1 MAAAIS
7 FILPAWKARFLREA
21 IGSIVAQ
28 TSPDWELVVVDD
40 CSPEPLGEIVAA
52 FDDARIRYVRNEKNL
67 GGKNL
72 VRQWNHCIN
81 FATGDYI
88 VLASDDD
95 LYKPAFCAE
104 CIRLAGKYPQVD
116 LIHASVEQI
125 DEEGK
130 HLWDDSI
137 LPEFSNKYE
146 YLNWWVTGRSFTC
159 IGNFAFKRTALLA
172 MGGFIDF
179 PCAFGSDIAT
189 PIALSVHGVANT
201 REMLFCFRQST
212 QHLSADSSRFKEKL
226 EAISQ
231 LSEWLQAIDYEE
243 PDNPAD
249 KAFYAVKNP
258 DYLHKKV
265 VYEYFHLVIKY
276 LTFRQLPGYLR
287 LCRLASPK
295 DKVMILLR
303 WIKHRFLPAR

>member
-1 MAAAIS
+1 MTIS
-7 FILPAWKARFLREA
+7 FIMPSWKAIFLQEA
-21 IGSIVAQ
+21 IASIIAQ

-40 CSPEPLGEIVAA
+40 CSPEPLRDIVEA
-52 FDDARIRYVRNEKNL
+52 FDDPRIRYVRNEQNL

-72 VRQWNHCIN
+72 VRQWNHCIT
-81 FATGDYI
+81 FAKGDYI
-88 VLASDDD
+88 VLAADDD
-95 LYKPAFCAE
+95 LYRPSFCEE
-104 CIRLAGKYPQVD
+104 CIRLANKYPEVD

-137 LPEFSNKYE
+137 LPEFTNKYE

-159 IGNFAFKRTALLA
+159 IGNFAFRRTALLE

-189 PIALSVHGVANT
+189 PIALSRNGVANT
-201 REMLFCFRQST
+201 SEMLFCFRQSD

-231 LSEWLQAIDYEE
+231 LSEWLQAIDYKE
-243 PDNPAD
+243 PDNPND
-249 KAFYAVKNP
+249 KAFYEVKNP
-258 DYLHKKV
+258 EYLHRKV
-265 VYEYFHLVIKY
+265 VFDYFNLVIRFVPGKE
-276 LTFRQLPGYLR
+276 LPAYLR
-287 LCRLASPK
+287 LCRLATRK
-295 DKVMILLR
+295 DKFMMILR
-303 WIKHRFLPAR
+303 WIKKKI

>member
-7 FILPAWKARFLREA
+7 FIMPAWKARFLREA

-40 CSPEPLGEIVAA
+40 CSPETLGEIVAA
-52 FDDARIRYVRNEKNL
+52 FDDPRIRYARNEKNL

-88 VLASDDD
+88 VLAADDD
-95 LYKPAFCAE
+95 LYKPTFCAE
-104 CIRLAGKYPQVD
+104 CIRLAEKYPQAD

-137 LPEFSNKYE
+137 LPEFTNKYE

-189 PIALSVHGVANT
+189 PIALSVQGVANT
-201 REMLFCFRQST
+201 QDMLFCFRQST

-231 LSEWLQAIDYEE
+231 LSEWLQAIDYETPE
-243 PDNPAD
+243 DPADREFYQVMNREYLHRKVVFDYFNLVIRYLPAD
-249 KAFYAVKNP
+249 K
-258 DYLHKKV
+258 
-265 VYEYFHLVIKY
+265 
-276 LTFRQLPGYLR
+276 LPGYLK
-287 LCRLASPK
+287 LCRLATPL
-295 DKVMILLR
+295 DKSMMVLR
-303 WIKHRFLPAR
+303 WIKRKILKRR

>member
-21 IGSIVAQ
+21 IGSIIAQ

-40 CSPEPLGEIVAA
+40 CSPEALGEIVAA

-88 VLASDDD
+88 VLAADDD
-95 LYKPAFCAE
+95 LYKPTFCAE
-104 CIRLAGKYPQVD
+104 CIRLAGKYPQAD

-137 LPEFSNKYE
+137 LPEFTNKYE

-201 REMLFCFRQST
+201 QDMLFCFRQST

-243 PDNPAD
+243 PETPED
-249 KAFYAVKNP
+249 KAFYAIKNP
-258 DYLHKKV
+258 DYLHRKV
-265 VYEYFHLVIKY
+265 VYDYFHLVI
-276 LTFRQLPGYLR
+276 QYLR
-287 LCRLASPK
+287 FWQLSAYLKLCRLASPK
-295 DKVMILLR
+295 DKSMMVLR
-303 WIKHRFLPAR
+303 WMKNKLVSAR